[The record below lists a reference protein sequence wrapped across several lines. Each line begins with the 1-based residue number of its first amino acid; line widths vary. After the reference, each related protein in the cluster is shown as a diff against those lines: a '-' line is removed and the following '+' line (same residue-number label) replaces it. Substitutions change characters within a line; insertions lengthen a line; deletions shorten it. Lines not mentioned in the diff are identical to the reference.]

1 MIRGWLHISVTIFSS
16 YDNETNGDVLLDL
29 HLLDLLLLNAL
40 ERVQDPGLFVLH
52 QEDLAELPLAQLR
65 NDDQFAEIDALL
77 ADVGLLGLH
86 MY

>member
-1 MIRGWLHISVTIFSS
+1 M
-16 YDNETNGDVLLDL
+16 LLDL
-29 HLLDLLLLNAL
+29 HFLDLLLLNAL
-40 ERVQDPGLFVLH
+40 ERVEDSGLFVLD

-86 MY
+86 KY

>member
-1 MIRGWLHISVTIFSS
+1 M
-16 YDNETNGDVLLDL
+16 LLDL
-29 HLLDLLLLNAL
+29 HFLDLLLLNAL
-40 ERVQDPGLFVLH
+40 ERVEESGLLVLD

-86 MY
+86 KY